1 MDRVGLKKLSAE
13 IDHQARNRMISEELE
28 KFSDLFNCR
37 TTRLKCGSILLENQ
51 ILFERKR
58 LPDFLEAIKSG
69 DLFQQAHRL
78 VHSGYCVVMVLEGNK
93 SDMMHTRMKREA
105 IQGAMIHLTVFMGI
119 SILRSVGPAETARLI
134 KYTGMQL
141 TAKHQAKRNRSF
153 IKHSEMKL
161 NPSQQ
166 DGMGVLMSI
175 PGIGCE
181 KALSIMD
188 RYRNLREI
196 FNAELDEL
204 QEIRGIGPKLAENI
218 YQLINESFSNKK
230 MPAAGSL

>member
-1 MDRVGLKKLSAE
+1 MNSVAVKKLSLQV
-13 IDHQARNRMISEELE
+13 HPCVRNRDVLEELGKYPNVFHCE
-28 KFSDLFNCR
+28 INP
-37 TTRLKCGSILLENQ
+37 LKTGSYLLQRQ
-51 ILFERKR
+51 ILIERKR
-58 LPDFLEAIKSG
+58 LLAFLKDIKSG
-69 DLFQQAHRL
+69 DLFQHAHRMA
-78 VHSGYCVVMVLEGNK
+78 HSGYLPLIILEGNK

-119 SILRSVGPAETARLI
+119 PILRSVGPAETARLI
-134 KYTGMQL
+134 RYTGMQL

-188 RYRNLREI
+188 RYCNLREI

-218 YQLINESFSNKK
+218 YQLITKSFSNKK